1 MWPTLL
7 YAALAIAICGWIF
20 TSFRQRRKVHALE
33 RSKEEIQVEETLVF
47 DFLHGL
53 GEAFRETIKPH
64 DLHRLIVEGA
74 TRILDAH
81 GGALYLTDRSGNK
94 LVPVFLSKG
103 CPPLVP
109 VPGHILHQAA
119 TTPAALEGFLR
130 MHSVPPSEGLIGTET
145 IKPHDLHR
153 LIVEG
158 ATRILDA
165 HGGALYLTD
174 RSGNK
179 LVPVFLSKG
188 CPPLVPVPGHILH
201 QAATAPAALEG
212 FLRMHSVPPGEG
224 LIGTVWQTTQPVSL
238 ADVRDVPELARLRET
253 PLGTASL
260 MATALLYGKQNMGV
274 LAVGNGP
281 MGAPFTPSDFVVF
294 KSIAEQSAFA
304 LYNAIIYSEA
314 NEKKRLDHD
323 LEIARDIQRIL
334 LPEKSPAV
342 PGFEIAG
349 INIPAR
355 QVSGDYFDYI
365 RVDEHRLG
373 VAIADVSGKGV
384 PASLI
389 MAICRSVL
397 RSQAPQNPSPAEVL
411 KAVNRQLYPDIK
423 EDMFISMAYLVVD
436 HSVGSITLARA
447 GHDAPLLYRR
457 AQQTVELIKPPG
469 MVVGIDSGSVFDRIT
484 NDFAIR
490 LEQDDCLVLYTDGVT
505 EALDA
510 EGFEFGIDRM
520 IQSVRASAAH
530 GASAII
536 TRLID
541 DVRNFVGAHPQ
552 NDDITLITIRKHEK
566 DQP

>member
-7 YAALAIAICGWIF
+7 YALLAIAICGWVF
-20 TSFRQRRKVHALE
+20 TTFRQRRKVHALE

-53 GEAFRETIKPH
+53 GEAFRETIKPY

-94 LVPVFLSKG
+94 LVPMFLSKG

-130 MHSVPPSEGLIGTET
+130 MHT
-145 IKPHDLHR
+145 
-153 LIVEG
+153 
-158 ATRILDA
+158 
-165 HGGALYLTD
+165 
-174 RSGNK
+174 
-179 LVPVFLSKG
+179 
-188 CPPLVPVPGHILH
+188 
-201 QAATAPAALEG
+201 
-212 FLRMHSVPPGEG
+212 VPPGEG
-224 LIGTVWQTTQPVSL
+224 LIGTVWQTAQPVSL
-238 ADVRDVPELARLRET
+238 TDVRDVPELARLRET

-334 LPEKSPAV
+334 LPAEAPAV
-342 PGFEIAG
+342 NGFEING
-349 INIPAR
+349 INVPAR

-365 RVDEHRLG
+365 HVDQERLG

-397 RSQAPQNPSPAEVL
+397 RAEAARNPSPADVL
-411 KAVNRQLYPDIK
+411 RKVNRQLYPDIK
-423 EDMFISMAYLVVD
+423 EDMFISMAYLVLD
-436 HSVGSITLARA
+436 HQNDGVTFARA
-447 GHDAPLLYRR
+447 GHDAPLWYQR
-457 AQQTVELIKPPG
+457 QSENVTPVKSPG
-469 MVVGIDSGSVFDRIT
+469 MVVGIDSGNVFDRLT
-484 NDFAIR
+484 VDFPVP
-490 LEQDDCLVLYTDGVT
+490 LERNDCLVLYTDGLT
-505 EALDA
+505 ETLNS
-510 EGFEFGIDRM
+510 EGDEFGVDRM
-520 IQSVRASAAH
+520 MQSVRASAKA
-530 GASAII
+530 GAQAIVKTI
-536 TRLID
+536 IE
-541 DVRNFVGAHPQ
+541 DVREFTGSVPQ
-552 NDDITLITIRKHEK
+552 NDDMTLIAIRKT
-566 DQP
+566 